1 MKIKWKQVEIECTV
15 DEFEV
20 MVARDWFGLKSLKE
34 AFEEENPFLTIP
46 TENDKVWPQIKD
58 HTITCMTDTTS
69 DEYPLNEPY
78 VQKPT
83 CLSDCVSSCGPTKNS

>member
-58 HTITCMTDTTS
+58 HTITCMTDTPP
-69 DEYPLNEPY
+69 DEYSQILPHP
-78 VQKPT
+78 VPIHPKQ
-83 CLSDCVSSCGPTKNS
+83 TKEVF